1 MNEQD
6 TLIQLLKITERL
18 SAQVDSMDVRLSKI
32 ESVVNNDIR
41 QDQRLSVIESSLARG
56 SSKFTSIENRLRVL
70 EEAEGKKAK
79 AVVTEV
85 IKYVGTT
92 IMGFILAAIVFYIKA
107 QI

>member
-56 SSKFTSIENRLRVL
+56 TSKFAAIEDRLRTL

-85 IKYVGTT
+85 IKYIGTAAA
-92 IMGFILAAIVFYIKA
+92 GFILAAAAFYIKA